1 MKTVPAIYRGNRV
14 LELSDDV
21 HLEEDS
27 KVIVLIPDET
37 SAEEESWQSLTA
49 TQFLEDFEDSDSIY
63 DNL

>member
-14 LELSDDV
+14 LELSYDV
-21 HLEEDS
+21 HLEENS
-27 KVIVLIPDET
+27 KVIVLIPYET

-49 TQFLEDFEDSDSIY
+49 TQFLEGFEDSDSIY